1 MLESGEV
8 KLEDI
13 WFSDE
18 TSLSVNKLGYNRRND
33 AVYRHEDQ
41 PMDSMPDSLRYAAKV
56 HFAKGFVA
64 AAAISKSGQTGR
76 TPISVLPEGQIV
88 DQSYY
93 KHMMQSHYVPNIK
106 ASIGRG
112 GKWVWQQDNARP
124 RVAKSVREYF
134 KSAGIEVLPWPGSS
148 PDLNPL
154 DYGYWACLK
163 DDIRRKLPRNL
174 GDIKGCLV
182 EAHNEFDRQRLN
194 NIIDAF
200 PGRLRRCVELGGEE
214 LGASEGISSG
224 RAGDSLMDV
233 DK

>member
-1 MLESGEV
+1 MECIQKGEVYKVAEGRGPKKTKADPKAQQRIKQMLTENPRSIENSCRRISEKLKAEKIPASKTTVSRVIRAAGYKVRRPQKKRALTKAKKAHRVELREKILGMLESGEV

-88 DQSYY
+88 DQSRSM
-93 KHMMQSHYVPNIK
+93 KSHYAPDIE
-106 ASIGRG
+106 APTGRG
-112 GKWVWQQDNARP
+112 GKWAR
-124 RVAKSVREYF
+124 R
-134 KSAGIEVLPWPGSS
+134 
-148 PDLNPL
+148 
-154 DYGYWACLK
+154 
-163 DDIRRKLPRNL
+163 
-174 GDIKGCLV
+174 
-182 EAHNEFDRQRLN
+182 
-194 NIIDAF
+194 
-200 PGRLRRCVELGGEE
+200 
-214 LGASEGISSG
+214 
-224 RAGDSLMDV
+224 
-233 DK
+233 